1 MSWRPA
7 SRIGLGGGPLGYLYA
22 PLADAAAEAA
32 LAAAWDGGVRHFDTA
47 PLYGSGL
54 AEVRLGRFLAHR
66 PREDFTLS
74 TKVGRVLEPEP
85 PGHAPAA
92 DFPGRLGL
100 VPRFDYSH
108 DGVMR
113 SFEASL
119 QRLGVDRVDL
129 LLLHDVDAY
138 THGAAQAECMAL
150 AMQSGIR
157 AMQALRASGAVRAI
171 GLGVNECAPCLEA
184 MRHAEWDCFMLAGR
198 YTLLEQGAL
207 EALLPACV
215 QRGIGVLAVGIFN
228 SGILAGGAVAGAR
241 YDYQPASPAIL
252 ARVGR
257 IEAISARHGVA
268 LPAAAVAFP
277 LAHPAVVGIVVGA
290 RSAEEVAADL
300 AMSRAVIPAALWDEL
315 KSKGLLAAEAPVPA
329 GA

>member
-1 MSWRPA
+1 
-7 SRIGLGGGPLGYLYA
+7 
-22 PLADAAAEAA
+22 
-32 LAAAWDGGVRHFDTA
+32 
-47 PLYGSGL
+47 
-54 AEVRLGRFLAHR
+54 
-66 PREDFTLS
+66 
-74 TKVGRVLEPEP
+74 
-85 PGHAPAA
+85 
-92 DFPGRLGL
+92 
-100 VPRFDYSH
+100 
-108 DGVMR
+108 
-113 SFEASL
+113 
-119 QRLGVDRVDL
+119 
-129 LLLHDVDAY
+129 
-138 THGAAQAECMAL
+138 
-150 AMQSGIR
+150 
-157 AMQALRASGAVRAI
+157 MQALRESGAVRAI

-184 MRHAEWDCFMLAGR
+184 MRHAEWDCFMVAGR

-215 QRGIGVLAVGIFN
+215 RRGIGVLAVGIVN

>member
-7 SRIGLGGGPLGYLYA
+7 SRIGLGGGPLGNLYA
-22 PLADAAAEAA
+22 PLSDAAAEGA

-54 AEVRLGRFLAHR
+54 AEVRLGRFLAYR
-66 PREDFTLS
+66 PRDAFTLS

-85 PGHAPAA
+85 AGQGA
-92 DFPGRLGL
+92 DATFPGRLPF

-119 QRLGVDRVDL
+119 RRLGVDRVDL
-129 LLLHDVDAY
+129 LLLHDVDTV
-138 THGAAQAECMAL
+138 THGAAQAERMAL
-150 AMQSGIR
+150 AMRSGIR
-157 AMQALRASGAVRAI
+157 AMQALRESGAVRAI

-184 MRHAEWDCFMLAGR
+184 MRHAEWDCFMVAGR

>member
-22 PLADAAAEAA
+22 PLTDAAAEGA

-66 PREDFTLS
+66 PRDAFTLS

-85 PGHAPAA
+85 AGQ
-92 DFPGRLGL
+92 GL

-113 SFEASL
+113 SFEDSL
-119 QRLGVDRVDL
+119 RRLGVDRVDL
-129 LLLHDVDAY
+129 LLLHDVDTY
-138 THGAAQAECMAL
+138 THGAAQGSRMAL

-157 AMQALRASGAVRAI
+157 AMQALRESGAARAI

-207 EALLPACV
+207 EALLPACE
-215 QRGIGVLAVGIFN
+215 RGGIGVLAVGIFN

-241 YDYQPASPAIL
+241 YNYRPAPPAIL

-268 LPAAAVAFP
+268 LPAAAMALP
-277 LAHPAVVGIVVGA
+277 LAHPAVLGIMVGA
-290 RSAEEVAADL
+290 RSAEEVATDL
-300 AMSRAVIPAALWDEL
+300 AMSRAAIPAGFWDEL
-315 KSKGLLAAEAPVPA
+315 KSEGLLAAEAPVPA